1 MSQKKNITN
10 PFYQGDL
17 IFVYIVFFIISVVAV
32 YAAQQFNQYN
42 EPFAM
47 KQSLY
52 YLLGAFI
59 IIVFLYFDLEQLEK
73 LSFYFYLLGI
83 LMLIVLKF
91 SPASDHTGLRRSS
104 TVPKAG
110 LCFPGLRCSRRNL

>member
-1 MSQKKNITN
+1 MSKNGN

-73 LSFYFYLLGI
+73 LSNEFITFDNSWKNP
-83 LMLIVLKF
+83 LK
-91 SPASDHTGLRRSS
+91 
-104 TVPKAG
+104 
-110 LCFPGLRCSRRNL
+110 